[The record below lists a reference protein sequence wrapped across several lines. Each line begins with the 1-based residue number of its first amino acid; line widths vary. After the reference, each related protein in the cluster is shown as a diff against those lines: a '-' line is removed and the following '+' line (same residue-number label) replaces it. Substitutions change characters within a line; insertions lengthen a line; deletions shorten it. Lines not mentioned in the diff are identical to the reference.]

1 MLKITVFEGVQN
13 LPLFAARAKGF
24 FAKHGLD
31 DVGIA
36 FTPNSWV
43 LRDGLADGTYH
54 IAHGAVDN
62 AIAMAELAGKDIAVV
77 TGGDNGFNAIFTQP
91 EIRSYAELRGRTVL
105 VDAVNTAFALV
116 LYQTLRKHGLERGDY
131 EVKSVGATPLRLAA
145 MRSDRSAAAAIL
157 NLPFRLLAERA
168 GLRKAGEA
176 VDEIGPYL
184 STAGFVLRAWGEANR
199 DTLARY
205 IAAYV
210 EGLRWATAP
219 ANAAE
224 ATALLARELRLAED
238 VAAEAYAMAAAPQG
252 GLAPDATLDLEG
264 LRNVLRLRAEIEN
277 QWGGVAPPPERY
289 LDLSYHRQALAGLR
303 AEDPK

>member
-1 MLKITVFEGVQN
+1 MLKIIVFEGVQN
-13 LPLFAARAKGF
+13 LPLFAARAEGF
-24 FAKHGLD
+24 FARRGLE
-31 DVGIA
+31 VGIE

-62 AIAMAELAGKDIAVV
+62 AIAMAELKGQDIAIV

-145 MRSDRSAAAAIL
+145 MRADRSAAAAIL

-168 GLRKAGEA
+168 GLRKAAEA

-184 STAGFVLRAWGEANR
+184 STAGFVMRDWARANE
-199 DTLARY
+199 DTLVRY

-210 EGLRWATAP
+210 EGLRWATDP
-219 ANAAE
+219 ANAGA
-224 ATALLARELRLAED
+224 ATALLARELRLPDD
-238 VAAEAYAMAAAPQG
+238 VAAEAYAMAAAPTG
-252 GLAPDATLDLEG
+252 GLAPDAAVDLDG
-264 LRNVLRLRAEIEN
+264 LRNVLRLRAEIEG
-277 QWGGVAPPPERY
+277 QWGGVAPPPDRY
-289 LDLSYHRQALAGLR
+289 LDLAYHRRALAALSTEGSR
-303 AEDPK
+303 